1 MKLELKKINELSKK
15 EIQASATVAA
25 EQIINDGLVEPS
37 GSLVMAKKLVEYC
50 IHFIKGLESNVRAE
64 VDKNSGL
71 EINGVTL
78 SLGSTG
84 VRLSYEDDSVYKELK
99 DKLKAREELLKTVHK
114 QKLEIADGETG
125 EMVPIVGIKSQSKET
140 LVVKL

>member
-1 MKLELKKINELSKK
+1 MKLELKKINEQSKK

-37 GSLVMAKKLVEYC
+37 DSLVMAKKIVEYC
-50 IHFIKGLESNVRAE
+50 THFIKGLEPNVRAE

-84 VRLSYEDDSVYKELK
+84 IRLSYEDDSVYKELSVSPGPFTRQPMT
-99 DKLKAREELLKTVHK
+99 A
-114 QKLEIADGETG
+114 
-125 EMVPIVGIKSQSKET
+125 MVT
-140 LVVKL
+140 A